1 MSNPAFLTVAG
12 AQRWD
17 IYGPVH
23 KGLRLAHGAMMTRLG
38 QADWSAD
45 QGDLLADLV
54 AHLALGAAHLT
65 HEEDHIHAALETRAP
80 GAAQGLAAQHG
91 HHRRRFTDL
100 QRAMDQ
106 LDSAEPADRGRL
118 GRALYIT
125 FTAFVAEDFEHMAE
139 EETVVWPQLCA
150 LFTDEEL
157 AGIEMAIIGEL
168 TPEENIAFMRL
179 MLPAMNPAERAGLL
193 TGMKA
198 NAPPEAFAAVIDLAA
213 RPTLAANDFAE
224 LQRLGLVA

>member
-1 MSNPAFLTVAG
+1 M
-12 AQRWD
+12 
-17 IYGPVH
+17 
-23 KGLRLAHGAMMTRLG
+23 
-38 QADWSAD
+38 
-45 QGDLLADLV
+45 
-54 AHLALGAAHLT
+54 AA
-65 HEEDHIHAALETRAP
+65 
-80 GAAQGLAAQHG
+80 
-91 HHRRRFTDL
+91 
-100 QRAMDQ
+100 
-106 LDSAEPADRGRL
+106 AEPADRLRL

-168 TPEENIAFMRL
+168 TPEENIGFMRL
-179 MLPAMNPAERAGLL
+179 MLPAMNPSERAGLL

>member
-23 KGLRLAHGAMMTRLG
+23 KGLRLAHSALMNRLG
-38 QADWSAD
+38 RADWTAD
-45 QGDLLADLV
+45 QTALLADL
-54 AHLALGAAHLT
+54 ADHLALGASHLL
-65 HEEDHIHAALETRAP
+65 HEEEHIHAALDSRAP
-80 GAAQGLAAQHG
+80 GAAKALSAQHG
-91 HHRRRFTDL
+91 QHRRRFADL
-100 QRAMDQ
+100 QRAMDD
-106 LDSAEPADRGRL
+106 LRRAPANERARL
-118 GRALYIT
+118 GRALYIA

-157 AGIEMAIIGEL
+157 AGIEMTIIGGL
-168 TPEENIAFMRL
+168 TPDENIAFMRL

-198 NAPPEAFAAVIDLAA
+198 NAPAEAFAAVIELAA
-213 RPTLAANDFAE
+213 RPTLPANDFAE